1 MTNTNSRKIFKNLYK
16 INNLLIVCV
25 LLQLSIS
32 CSTKKEDEKEYKYK
46 DPKLST
52 SERVNDLISHMT
64 LSEKVSQM
72 RYDAP
77 AIERLGVPAY
87 NWWNECL
94 HGVARAGKAT
104 VFPQAIGM
112 GATWDAPLLF
122 DVGTVISDEARA
134 KHHRFIQED
143 RRGIYQGLTFWTP
156 NINIFRD
163 PRWGRGQET
172 YGEDPYLT
180 SRMGVNFIK
189 GLQGDDPNY
198 LKVVAT
204 AKHFA
209 VHSGPEKSRHEDNY
223 HTSDRDLK
231 ETYLPAFEAAI
242 KEANVQSVM
251 CAYNRYRDEA
261 CCGSNLLL
269 NDILRK
275 EWGFDGYV
283 VSDCWAINDFWEPNK
298 HELVETPAEASALAV
313 NRGTDLNCGDVFD
326 PNLNDAVLQGLVDED
341 KVDRALA
348 RLMEARFKLGM
359 FDAEEIV
366 PWSNISYD
374 VVCSEKHYQLSE
386 KTARESMVLLKN
398 ENNTL
403 PLKKDIKSIAVI
415 GPNANAK
422 QVLLGNYHG
431 TPLNN
436 VTPLKAIQDKLPNA
450 QINYASG
457 SHIAKGWPLL
467 QPIPSSVLKNGDTNG
482 LKGEY
487 FDNKEWKGTPKVT
500 RNDSIVNFTWV
511 SKKPFEN
518 ATSDNFSVRW
528 TGKIVPEE
536 SGNYRVGLRASSAGK
551 LYVNDSLR
559 VDFKDDHEPKMKYL
573 DMNMVA
579 GESYDIK
586 IDYYNYHTDPQA
598 QLVWAKLDQDL
609 LAPAIAAAKK
619 SEVVVLCLGLS
630 PDIEGEEMPVVLE
643 GFDKG
648 DRSEISLPKSQIN
661 LMKEIHALGKP
672 TVLVLMNGSALA
684 INWADENIPAILE
697 AWYPGEFGG
706 KAIADVLF
714 GDYNPAGRLPV
725 TFYKSVEDLPDFKSY
740 DMTNRTYK
748 YFKGEPLYLFGHGLS
763 YTNFTYSDVEIPE
776 TIKANEDINVT
787 VQVTNAGDM
796 MGDEVVQ
803 LYISHNDEEYKG
815 AAHSLIGFQRIN
827 LKAGETKKVSF
838 TVTPKQYAWIT
849 IEGEEQIKSGDIQL
863 HIGGKQPSSL
873 GKTKTSTTQ
882 ILTKTLKIKS

>member
-1 MTNTNSRKIFKNLYK
+1 MIRKESKKILKKLFRVNHFIVVSVILQLNTGCATKSETEYKFKNPELPIK
-16 INNLLIVCV
+16 
-25 LLQLSIS
+25 
-32 CSTKKEDEKEYKYK
+32 
-46 DPKLST
+46 
-52 SERVNDLISHMT
+52 ERVDDLISHMT

-94 HGVARAGKAT
+94 HGVARAGEAT

-112 GATWDAPLLF
+112 GSTWNAPLLF

-134 KHHRFIQED
+134 KHHGFIKENK
-143 RRGIYQGLTFWTP
+143 RGIYQGLTFWTP

-189 GLQGDDPNY
+189 GLQGDDPKY

-313 NRGTDLNCGDVFD
+313 SRGTDLNCGDVYD
-326 PNLNDAVLQGLVDED
+326 PNLSDAVLKGLVDED
-341 KVDRALA
+341 KVDQALS

-359 FDAEEIV
+359 FDPEEMV
-366 PWSNISYD
+366 SWSKISYD
-374 VVCSEKHYQLSE
+374 VVCSDKHYKLSE

-398 ENNTL
+398 EDKLL

-436 VTPLKAIQDKLPNA
+436 ITPLKAIQEKLPNTKVH
-450 QINYASG
+450 YAKG
-457 SHIAKGWPLL
+457 SHIANGWPLL
-467 QPIPSSVLKNGDTNG
+467 QPIPASALRNGDNIG

-487 FDNKEWKGTPKVT
+487 FDNKEWKGEPKVT
-500 RNDSIVNFTWV
+500 RIDSVVDFIWV
-511 SKKPFEN
+511 SEKPFEN
-518 ATSDNFSVRW
+518 ASSDSFSVRW

-536 SGNYRVGLRASSAGK
+536 SGEYRIGLRASSAGK
-551 LYVNDSLR
+551 LFVNDSLR
-559 VDFKDDHEPKMKYL
+559 VDFKDDHEPKMRYL
-573 DMNMVA
+573 DMKLEV
-579 GESYDIK
+579 GKSYDVKIK
-586 IDYYNYHTDPQA
+586 YYNYHTDPQA
-598 QLVWAKLDQDL
+598 QLVWSKLDEDL
-609 LAPAIAAAKK
+609 LSPAIEAAKN

-630 PDIEGEEMPVVLE
+630 PDIEGEEMPVVLD

-648 DRSEISLPKSQIN
+648 DRSEISLPQSQIT
-661 LMKEIHALGKP
+661 LLKEIHATGKP
-672 TVLVLMNGSALA
+672 IVLVLMNGSALA
-684 INWADENIPAILE
+684 INWADDNIPAILE

-706 KAIADVLF
+706 SAIADVLF

-748 YFKGEPLYLFGHGLS
+748 YFKGEPLYPFGHGLS
-763 YTNFTYSDVEIPE
+763 YTTFSYSKLEIPE
-776 TIKANEDINVT
+776 EIKTDENIPVT
-787 VQVTNAGDM
+787 VEITNTGDIK
-796 MGDEVVQ
+796 GDEVVQ
-803 LYISHNDEEYKG
+803 LYLSHDKKLDTDG
-815 AAHSLIGFQRIN
+815 PKHSLIGFERIN
-827 LKAGETKKVSF
+827 LEAGETKKVSF
-838 TVTPKQYAWIT
+838 SVTPKQYARIT
-849 IEGEEQIKSGDIQL
+849 ADGKQEIKSGSVQF
-863 HIGGKQPSSL
+863 HIGGKQPNSKNHETTQL
-873 GKTKTSTTQ
+873 MTKT
-882 ILTKTLKIKS
+882 IMINDK

>member
-1 MTNTNSRKIFKNLYK
+1 MIRKEYIKSIKKLFRVNHFIIISIILQLNIGCTKKNETPYKFKNPELT
-16 INNLLIVCV
+16 I
-25 LLQLSIS
+25 
-32 CSTKKEDEKEYKYK
+32 
-46 DPKLST
+46 
-52 SERVNDLISHMT
+52 SERTKDLISHMT

-77 AIERLGVPAY
+77 AIERLGIPAY

-94 HGVARAGKAT
+94 HGVARAGEAT

-112 GATWDAPLLF
+112 GATWNAPLLF

-134 KHHRFIQED
+134 KHHRFIKENK
-143 RRGIYQGLTFWTP
+143 RGIYQGLTFWTP

-180 SRMGVNFIK
+180 GRMGVNFIK
-189 GLQGDDPNY
+189 GLQGDDPKY

-223 HTSDRDLK
+223 HTSDKDLR

-269 NDILRK
+269 NNILRK

-313 NRGTDLNCGDVFD
+313 DRGTDLNCGDVFD
-326 PNLNDAVLQGLVDED
+326 PNLSDAVLKGLVDEA
-341 KVDRALA
+341 KVDQALS

-359 FDAEEIV
+359 FDPEEMV
-366 PWSNISYD
+366 SWSKIPYD
-374 VVCSEKHYQLSE
+374 VVCSDKHYKLSE

-398 ENNTL
+398 EGKLL
-403 PLKKDIKSIAVI
+403 PLKKDLKSIAVI

-436 VTPLKAIQDKLPNA
+436 STPLKAIKEKLPNTK
-450 QINYASG
+450 IHYAKG

-467 QPIPSSVLKNGDTNG
+467 QPIPASVLRNGDQIG

-487 FDNKEWKGTPKVT
+487 FDNKEWKGAPKVT
-500 RNDSIVNFTWV
+500 RIDSVVDFIWV
-511 SKKPFEN
+511 SKMPFKN
-518 ATSDNFSVRW
+518 ATSDNFSVKW
-528 TGKIVPEE
+528 IGKIVPEE
-536 SGNYRVGLRASSAGK
+536 SGAYRIGLRASSAGK

-573 DMNMVA
+573 DMALEA
-579 GESYDIK
+579 GKPYDIK
-586 IDYYNYHTDPQA
+586 IKYYNYHTDPQA
-598 QLVWAKLDQDL
+598 QLLWSKLDEDL
-609 LAPAIAAAKK
+609 LSPAIEAAKN
-619 SEVVVLCLGLS
+619 SEIVVLCLGLS

-648 DRSEISLPKSQIN
+648 DRSEISLPQSQ
-661 LMKEIHALGKP
+661 LTLLKEIHATGKP
-672 TVLVLMNGSALA
+672 IVLVLMNGSALA
-684 INWADENIPAILE
+684 INWADDNVPAILE

-706 KAIADVLF
+706 RAIADVLF

-725 TFYKSVEDLPDFKSY
+725 TFYKSVEDLPEFKSY

-748 YFKGEPLYLFGHGLS
+748 YFKGEPLYQFGHGLS
-763 YTNFTYSDVEIPE
+763 YTSFTYSDLEIPAS
-776 TIKANEDINVT
+776 TKINENIPIS
-787 VQVTNAGDM
+787 VQITNTGDVK
-796 MGDEVVQ
+796 GDEVVQ
-803 LYISHNDEEYKG
+803 LYLAHNKKQNEDNPR
-815 AAHSLIGFQRIN
+815 HSLIGFKRIN
-827 LKAGETKKVSF
+827 LEVGETKIVSF
-838 TVTPKQYAWIT
+838 TVTPKQYAVINSD
-849 IEGEEQIKSGDIQL
+849 GEEQTRPGEVQL
-863 HIGGKQPSSL
+863 YVGGKQPNQKE
-873 GKTKTSTTQ
+873 GIHTGVEQ
-882 ILTKTLKIKS
+882 ILTKTITLN

>member
-1 MTNTNSRKIFKNLYK
+1 MTKTNSRKISQSLLKVK
-16 INNLLIVCV
+16 SLLIVAV
-25 LLQLSIS
+25 ILQVAIS
-32 CSTKKEDEKEYKYK
+32 CGTQKENEKEYKYR
-46 DPKLST
+46 DPKLSA
-52 SERVNDLISHMT
+52 SERANDLISHMT

-112 GATWDAPLLF
+112 GATWNAPLLF

-134 KHHRFIQED
+134 KHHRFIKEN

-313 NRGTDLNCGDVFD
+313 NRGTDLNCGNAFD
-326 PNLNDAVLQGLVDED
+326 PNLNDAVLKGLVDEA
-341 KVDRALA
+341 KVDLALA

-359 FDAEEIV
+359 FDAEESV
-366 PWSNISYD
+366 SWSKIPYE

-386 KTARESMVLLKN
+386 ETAKESMVLLKN
-398 ENNTL
+398 ENKTL

-431 TPLNN
+431 TPLNHI
-436 VTPLKAIQDKLPNA
+436 TPLAAIKQKLPNA
-450 QINYASG
+450 KVYYARG

-467 QPIPSSVLKNGDTNG
+467 LPIPSSVLKNGDNVG

-500 RNDSIVNFTWV
+500 RIDSIINFIWV

-536 SGNYRVGLRASSAGK
+536 SGNYRIGLRASSAGK

-559 VDFKDDHEPKMKYL
+559 VEFKDDHEPKMRYL
-573 DMNMVA
+573 DMKMVA

-598 QLVWAKLDQDL
+598 QLLWSKLEEDL
-609 LAPAIAAAKK
+609 IAPAIEAAKK

-630 PDIEGEEMPVVLE
+630 PDIEGEEMPVVLD

-648 DRSEISLPKSQIN
+648 DRSEISLPKSQID

-684 INWADENIPAILE
+684 INWADENVPAILE

-748 YFKGEPLYLFGHGLS
+748 YFKGEPLYPFGHGLS
-763 YTNFTYSDVEIPE
+763 YTNFTYEGMEIPE
-776 TIKANEDINVT
+776 SIKANEDIPVT
-787 VQVTNAGDM
+787 VQITNAGDVD
-796 MGDEVVQ
+796 GDEVVQ
-803 LYISHNDEEYKG
+803 LYLSHTNQDNG
-815 AAHSLIGFQRIN
+815 AVHSLIGFQRIN
-827 LKAGETKKVSF
+827 IKSGETKKVNF
-838 TVTPKQYAWIT
+838 TVTPKQYTQIT
-849 IEGEEQIKSGDIQL
+849 ADGKEQIELGEIQL
-863 HIGGKQPSSL
+863 HIGGKQPDSASKK
-873 GKTKTSTTQ
+873 GASTTQ
-882 ILTKTLKIKS
+882 VLTKTLKINS

>member
-1 MTNTNSRKIFKNLYK
+1 MIRIESKNRLK
-16 INNLLIVCV
+16 KSLRISSVIIISII
-25 LLQLSIS
+25 LQLNIG
-32 CSTKKEDEKEYKYK
+32 CETKKEITYKFK
-46 DPKLST
+46 DPKLSIT
-52 SERVNDLISHMT
+52 ERVTDLISHMT

-77 AIERLGVPAY
+77 AIERLGIPAY

-94 HGVARAGKAT
+94 HGVARAGEAT

-112 GATWDAPLLF
+112 GATWNAPLLF

-134 KHHRFIQED
+134 KHHRFIKEEK
-143 RRGIYQGLTFWTP
+143 RGIYQGLTFWTP

-180 SRMGVNFIK
+180 GRMGVNFIK
-189 GLQGDDPNY
+189 GLQGDDSKY

-223 HTSDRDLK
+223 HTSDKDLK

-269 NDILRK
+269 NNILRK

-313 NRGTDLNCGDVFD
+313 SRGTDLNCGDVYD
-326 PNLNDAVLQGLVDED
+326 PNLSDAVLKGLVDEE
-341 KVDRALA
+341 KVDRALS

-359 FDAEEIV
+359 FDPEEMV
-366 PWSNISYD
+366 SWSKIPYD
-374 VVCSEKHYQLSE
+374 VVCSDAHYKLSE

-398 ENNTL
+398 EEKLL
-403 PLKKDIKSIAVI
+403 PLKKDLKSIAVI

-436 VTPLKAIQDKLPNA
+436 ITPLKAITEKLPNT
-450 QINYASG
+450 NVYYAKG

-467 QPIPSSVLKNGDTNG
+467 QPIPSSVLRNGDNIG

-487 FDNKEWKGTPKVT
+487 FDNEEWKGEPKLT
-500 RNDSIVNFTWV
+500 RNDSIVDFIWV
-511 SKKPFEN
+511 SKKPIEN
-518 ATSDNFSVRW
+518 NASDSFSVRW
-528 TGKIVPEE
+528 TGKIVPEQ
-536 SGNYRVGLRASSAGK
+536 SGEYRIGLRASSAGK

-559 VDFKDDHEPKMKYL
+559 VDFKDDHEPKMRYL
-573 DMNMVA
+573 DMKLAA
-579 GESYDIK
+579 GKSYDIK
-586 IDYYNYHTDPQA
+586 IKYYNYHTDPQA
-598 QLVWAKLDQDL
+598 QLLWSKLDEDL
-609 LAPAIAAAKK
+609 LSPALEAVKK
-619 SEVVVLCLGLS
+619 SEAVVLCLGLS

-648 DRSEISLPKSQIN
+648 DRSEISLPQSQ
-661 LMKEIHALGKP
+661 LTLLKEVQAIGKP
-672 TVLVLMNGSALA
+672 TILVLMNGSALA
-684 INWADENIPAILE
+684 INWADQNIPAILE

-706 KAIADVLF
+706 RAIADVLF

-748 YFKGEPLYLFGHGLS
+748 YFKGDPLYEFGHGLS
-763 YTNFTYSDVEIPE
+763 YTTFEYSKLEAPD
-776 TIKANEDINVT
+776 TIKADGNIPVT
-787 VQVTNAGDM
+787 VQITNTGDM
-796 MGDEVVQ
+796 KGDEVVQ
-803 LYISHNDEEYKG
+803 LYVSHDKKQYTDG
-815 AAHSLIGFQRIN
+815 PRHSLIGFKRIN
-827 LKAGETKKVSF
+827 LGVGETKKVSF
-838 TVTPKQYAWIT
+838 TITPKQYAVINSA
-849 IEGEEQIKSGDIQL
+849 GEQQKISGAFRIYV
-863 HIGGKQPSSL
+863 GGKQPNQNDHSDAAPNKNL
-873 GKTKTSTTQ
+873 NKT
-882 ILTKTLKIKS
+882 ITLN

>member
-1 MTNTNSRKIFKNLYK
+1 MIRRESKSRLKKPLRISS
-16 INNLLIVCV
+16 LIIISII
-25 LLQLSIS
+25 LQLSIG
-32 CSTKKEDEKEYKYK
+32 CETKKEKTYKFK
-46 DPKLST
+46 DPKLSIN
-52 SERVNDLISHMT
+52 ERVTDLISHMT

-94 HGVARAGKAT
+94 HGVARAGEAT

-112 GATWDAPLLF
+112 GATWNAPLLF

-134 KHHRFIQED
+134 KHHRFIKED
-143 RRGIYQGLTFWTP
+143 KRGIYQGLTFWTP

-180 SRMGVNFIK
+180 GRMGVNFIK
-189 GLQGDDPNY
+189 GLQGDDPKY

-223 HTSDRDLK
+223 HTSDKDLK

-313 NRGTDLNCGDVFD
+313 SRGTDLNCGDVYD
-326 PNLNDAVLQGLVDED
+326 PNLGDAVLKGLVDEE
-341 KVDRALA
+341 KVDRALS

-359 FDAEEIV
+359 FDPEEIV
-366 PWSNISYD
+366 SWSKISYD
-374 VVCSEKHYQLSE
+374 VVCSDAHYKLSE
-386 KTARESMVLLKN
+386 KTAKESMVLLKN
-398 ENNTL
+398 EGKLL
-403 PLKKDIKSIAVI
+403 PLKKDLKSIAVI

-436 VTPLKAIQDKLPNA
+436 ITPLKAITEKLPNTEV
-450 QINYASG
+450 NYAKG

-467 QPIPSSVLKNGDTNG
+467 QPIPSSVLRNGDNVG

-487 FDNKEWKGTPKVT
+487 FDNEEWKGKPKLT
-500 RNDSIVNFTWV
+500 RNDSIVDFIWV
-511 SKKPFEN
+511 SKKPIEIN
-518 ATSDNFSVRW
+518 TSDSFSVRW

-536 SGNYRVGLRASSAGK
+536 SGSYRIGLRASSAGK
-551 LYVNDSLR
+551 LYVDDSLR

-573 DMNMVA
+573 DMRLEA
-579 GESYDIK
+579 GKSYDIK
-586 IDYYNYHTDPQA
+586 IKYYNYHTDPQA
-598 QLVWAKLDQDL
+598 QLLWSKLDEDL
-609 LAPAIAAAKK
+609 ISPAIEAVKK

-648 DRSEISLPKSQIN
+648 DRSEISLPQSQ
-661 LMKEIHALGKP
+661 LTLLKEVQAQGKP
-672 TVLVLMNGSALA
+672 TILVLMNGSALA

-706 KAIADVLF
+706 RAIADVLF

-725 TFYKSVEDLPDFKSY
+725 TFYKSVDDLPDFKSY

-748 YFKGEPLYLFGHGLS
+748 YFKGDPLYEFGHGLS
-763 YTNFTYSDVEIPE
+763 YTTFEYSKLEAPDVIKTDENIP
-776 TIKANEDINVT
+776 VT
-787 VQVTNAGDM
+787 VQITNTGDM
-796 MGDEVVQ
+796 KGDEVVQ
-803 LYISHNDEEYKG
+803 LYVSHDKKQYTDGPK
-815 AAHSLIGFQRIN
+815 HSLIGFKRIN
-827 LKAGETKKVSF
+827 LEVGETKKVSF
-838 TVTPKQYAWIT
+838 TVTPKQYAVINSA
-849 IEGEEQIKSGDIQL
+849 GKEQKASGAVQIYV
-863 HIGGKQPSSL
+863 GGKQPNENDNSDTATNKHL
-873 GKTKTSTTQ
+873 NKK
-882 ILTKTLKIKS
+882 IALK

>member
-1 MTNTNSRKIFKNLYK
+1 MIRKESKKIFKTLFRV
-16 INNLLIVCV
+16 NNLIVISII
-25 LLQLSIS
+25 LQLNIG
-32 CSTKKEDEKEYKYK
+32 CETKKEPEYKFK
-46 DPKLST
+46 NPELST
-52 SERVNDLISHMT
+52 SERVSDLISHMT

-77 AIERLGVPAY
+77 AIERLGVPEY

-94 HGVARAGKAT
+94 HGVARAGEAT

-112 GATWDAPLLF
+112 GATWNAPLLF

-134 KHHRFIQED
+134 KHHRFVKENK
-143 RRGIYQGLTFWTP
+143 RGIYQGLTFWTP

-180 SRMGVNFIK
+180 GRMGVNFIK
-189 GLQGDDPNY
+189 GLQGDDPKY

-223 HTSDRDLK
+223 HTSDRDLR

-275 EWGFDGYV
+275 EWGFNGYV

-313 NRGTDLNCGDVFD
+313 SRGTDLNCGDVYD
-326 PNLNDAVLQGLVDED
+326 PNLGDAVLKGLVDEE
-341 KVDRALA
+341 KVDRALS

-359 FDAEEIV
+359 FDPEEIV
-366 PWSNISYD
+366 SWSKIPYD
-374 VVCSEKHYQLSE
+374 VVCSDTHYKLSE

-398 ENNTL
+398 KGKLL

-422 QVLLGNYHG
+422 QALLGNYHG

-436 VTPLKAIQDKLPNA
+436 ITPLKAIKEKLPNTTVH
-450 QINYASG
+450 YAKG

-467 QPIPSSVLKNGDTNG
+467 QPIPTSVLRNGDNVG

-487 FDNKEWKGTPKVT
+487 FDNKEWKGEPKVT
-500 RNDSIVNFTWV
+500 RNDSIIDFIWV
-511 SKKPFEN
+511 SEAPFES
-518 ATSDNFSVRW
+518 ATSDSFSIRW
-528 TGKIVPEE
+528 TGKIIPEE
-536 SGNYRVGLRASSAGK
+536 SGSYRIGLRASSAGK

-573 DMNMVA
+573 DMKLEA
-579 GESYDIK
+579 GKSYDIK
-586 IDYYNYHTDPQA
+586 IKYYNYHTDPQA
-598 QLVWAKLDQDL
+598 QLLWSKLDEDL
-609 LAPAIAAAKK
+609 LSPAIEAAKK

-630 PDIEGEEMPVVLE
+630 PDIEGEEMPVVLD

-648 DRSEISLPKSQIN
+648 DRSEISLPQSQVT
-661 LMKEIHALGKP
+661 LLKEIQALGKP

-684 INWADENIPAILE
+684 INWADDNVAAILE

-706 KAIADVLF
+706 RAVADVLF

-748 YFKGEPLYLFGHGLS
+748 YFKGDPLYEFGHGLS
-763 YTNFTYSDVEIPE
+763 YTTFLYSKLETPD
-776 TIKANEDINVT
+776 TIKANENISVT
-787 VQVTNAGDM
+787 VEITNTGDVK
-796 MGDEVVQ
+796 GDEVVQ
-803 LYISHNDEEYKG
+803 LYLSQDKKQFTDG
-815 AAHSLIGFQRIN
+815 PKHSLIGFKRIN
-827 LKAGETKKVSF
+827 LEVGETKKVSF
-838 TVTPKQYAWIT
+838 TVTPKQYAVINSA
-849 IEGEEQIKSGDIQL
+849 GEEQKILGAVQIYV
-863 HIGGKQPSSL
+863 GGKQPNRNDEL
-873 GKTKTSTTQ
+873 DTTTPKN
-882 ILTKTLKIKS
+882 LTKTITLN

>member
-1 MTNTNSRKIFKNLYK
+1 MTNTNSRKIFKKLYK
-16 INNLLIVCV
+16 INNLLIVCI

-32 CSTKKEDEKEYKYK
+32 CGTKKEDEKEYKYK

-134 KHHRFIQED
+134 KHHRFIKED

-359 FDAEEIV
+359 FDPQEIV
-366 PWSNISYD
+366 PWSKISYD

-398 ENNTL
+398 DNNTL

-436 VTPLKAIQDKLPNA
+436 ITPLKAIQDKLPNA

-500 RNDSIVNFTWV
+500 RNDSIVNFIWV
-511 SKKPFEN
+511 STKPFEN

-551 LYVNDSLR
+551 LYVNDSLK

-725 TFYKSVEDLPDFKSY
+725 TFYKSAEDLPDFKSY

-748 YFKGEPLYLFGHGLS
+748 YFKGEPLYPFGHGLS
-763 YTNFTYSDVEIPE
+763 YTNFTYANVGIPE

-787 VQVTNAGDM
+787 VQVTNAGEM

-803 LYISHNDEEYKG
+803 LYISHNDKEYKG

-849 IEGEEQIKSGDIQL
+849 TDGQEQIKSGDIQL
-863 HIGGKQPSSL
+863 HIGGKQPSDL

>member
-1 MTNTNSRKIFKNLYK
+1 MIRRESKNRLK
-16 INNLLIVCV
+16 KPLRISSLIIISII
-25 LLQLSIS
+25 LQLSIG
-32 CSTKKEDEKEYKYK
+32 CETKKETTYKFK
-46 DPKLST
+46 DPKLSIN
-52 SERVNDLISHMT
+52 ERVSDLISHMT

-77 AIERLGVPAY
+77 AIERLGIPAY

-94 HGVARAGKAT
+94 HGVARAGEAT

-112 GATWDAPLLF
+112 GATWNAPLLF
-122 DVGTVISDEARA
+122 DIGTVISDEARA
-134 KHHRFIQED
+134 KHHRFIKED
-143 RRGIYQGLTFWTP
+143 KRGIYQGLTFWTP

-180 SRMGVNFIK
+180 GRMGVNFIK
-189 GLQGDDPNY
+189 GLQGDDPKY

-223 HTSDRDLK
+223 HTSDKDLK

-313 NRGTDLNCGDVFD
+313 SRGTDLNCGDVYD
-326 PNLNDAVLQGLVDED
+326 PNLGDAVLKGLVDED
-341 KVDRALA
+341 KVDRALS

-359 FDAEEIV
+359 FDPEEMV
-366 PWSNISYD
+366 SWSKISYD
-374 VVCSEKHYQLSE
+374 VVCSDAHYKLSE
-386 KTARESMVLLKN
+386 KTAKESMVLLKN
-398 ENNTL
+398 EGKLL
-403 PLKKDIKSIAVI
+403 PLRKDLKSIAVI

-436 VTPLKAIQDKLPNA
+436 ITPVKAIKEKLPNTKV
-450 QINYASG
+450 NYAKG

-467 QPIPSSVLKNGDTNG
+467 QPIPSSVLRNGDNVG

-487 FDNKEWKGTPKVT
+487 FDNEEWKGKPKLT
-500 RNDSIVNFTWV
+500 RNDSIVDFIWV
-511 SKKPFEN
+511 SKKPIEIT
-518 ATSDNFSVRW
+518 TSDSFSVRW

-536 SGNYRVGLRASSAGK
+536 SGSYRIGLRASSAGK
-551 LYVNDSLR
+551 LYVDDSLR

-573 DMNMVA
+573 DMRLEA
-579 GESYDIK
+579 GKSYDIK
-586 IDYYNYHTDPQA
+586 IKYYNYHTDPQA
-598 QLVWAKLDQDL
+598 QLLWSKLDEDL
-609 LAPAIAAAKK
+609 LSPAIEAVKK

-648 DRSEISLPKSQIN
+648 DRSEISLPQSQLI
-661 LMKEIHALGKP
+661 LLKEVQALGKP
-672 TVLVLMNGSALA
+672 TILVLMNGSALA

-706 KAIADVLF
+706 RAIADVLF

-725 TFYKSVEDLPDFKSY
+725 TFYKSVDDLPDFKSY

-748 YFKGEPLYLFGHGLS
+748 YFKGDPLYEFGHGLS
-763 YTNFTYSDVEIPE
+763 YTTFEYSKLEAPDAIKTDENIP
-776 TIKANEDINVT
+776 VT
-787 VQVTNAGDM
+787 VQITNTGDM
-796 MGDEVVQ
+796 KGDEVVQ
-803 LYISHNDEEYKG
+803 LYVSHDKKQYTDGPK
-815 AAHSLIGFQRIN
+815 HSLIGFKRIN
-827 LKAGETKKVSF
+827 LEVGETKKVSF
-838 TVTPKQYAWIT
+838 TVTPKQYAVINSA
-849 IEGEEQIKSGDIQL
+849 GKEQKASGAIQ
-863 HIGGKQPSSL
+863 IYVGGKQPNRNDDSDTATNKHL
-873 GKTKTSTTQ
+873 NKK
-882 ILTKTLKIKS
+882 IALK

>member
-1 MTNTNSRKIFKNLYK
+1 MTNTNSRKIFKKLYK
-16 INNLLIVCV
+16 INKLLIVCI

-32 CSTKKEDEKEYKYK
+32 CNTKKEDEKEYKYK

-134 KHHRFIQED
+134 KHHRFIKED

-359 FDAEEIV
+359 FDPEEIV
-366 PWSNISYD
+366 PWSKISYD
-374 VVCSEKHYQLSE
+374 VVCSQKHYQLSE

-398 ENNTL
+398 DNNTL

-436 VTPLKAIQDKLPNA
+436 ITPLKAIQDKLPNA

-500 RNDSIVNFTWV
+500 RNDSIVNFIWV
-511 SKKPFEN
+511 STKPFEN

-551 LYVNDSLR
+551 LYVNDSLK

-748 YFKGEPLYLFGHGLS
+748 YFKGEPLYPFGHGLS
-763 YTNFTYSDVEIPE
+763 YTNFTYANVGIPE

-787 VQVTNAGDM
+787 VQVTNAGEM

-803 LYISHNDEEYKG
+803 LYISHNDKEYKG
-815 AAHSLIGFQRIN
+815 ASHSLIGFQRIN

-849 IEGEEQIKSGDIQL
+849 TDGQEQIKSGDIQL
-863 HIGGKQPSSL
+863 HIGGKQPSDL